1 MFWLVGTQVTV
12 TQKTMLSKWFEDN
25 RIPLSDETFNILNEI
40 GVEAPVDLKDLD
52 SEDIENICSTLK
64 KVTKDI

>member
-1 MFWLVGTQVTV
+1 
-12 TQKTMLSKWFEDN
+12 MLSKWFEDN

-64 KVTKDI
+64 KLQVVRFKKAVVES